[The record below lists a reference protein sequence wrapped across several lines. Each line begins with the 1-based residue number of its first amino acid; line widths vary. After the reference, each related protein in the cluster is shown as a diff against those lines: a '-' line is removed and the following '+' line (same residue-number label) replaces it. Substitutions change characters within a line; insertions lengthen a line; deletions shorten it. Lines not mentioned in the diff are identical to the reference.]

1 MALVSHVMGGNGF
14 SGDCGIGFSG
24 DRWHWFLGSL
34 RRSSSWL
41 QYWFLKKFLVVVFE
55 F

>member
-1 MALVSHVMGGNGF
+1 MVSHVMGGNGF
-14 SGDCGIGFSG
+14 SGDFSG
-24 DRWHWFLGSL
+24 DRWHWLLGSL

-41 QYWFLKKFLVVVFE
+41 QFWFLKKFLVVVFE